1 MIREPLRCQP
11 DLQKKLVV
19 MKWRR
24 ERKLI
29 LDRNR
34 VRMIPTLRSAIF
46 KLHPVQ
52 LTPAS
57 KLPEVLR

>member
-1 MIREPLRCQP
+1 MIREPFRCQP
-11 DLQKKLVV
+11 DLQKKIVV

-34 VRMIPTLRSAIF
+34 VRMIPTPRSETF
-46 KLHPVQ
+46 KPTPVQ